1 MRPRVNRSRRSLCCA
16 AAGLLG
22 RPLRAFAQAPGK
34 TYRIGYL
41 SPRATRS
48 AIDDAFVARMHEL
61 GYVVGRNLAIEY
73 RWADND
79 LSRLRPLA
87 EELARLAVDVILTA
101 TTAGTRA
108 AMHATR
114 TIPIVM
120 AASADPVGAGLIAS
134 LGRPG
139 GNVTGVSLQTTDV
152 ARKRLQL
159 IREIVPG
166 ATRVALLAEQVGQ
179 AQGTTKYLVQETQA
193 AATQMGLS
201 IVPREV
207 AGGDQ
212 LAETFARF
220 RREQAQALIVQ
231 VSPLTLEHRA
241 TIVRLAARERI
252 PAMYEVRN
260 FVDDGGFVSYG
271 PDLRESYR
279 RAAVFVDRILKG
291 AKPGD
296 LPVEQPDKL
305 ELVINLKA
313 AKTLGLVLP
322 QALLLR
328 ADQVLHE

>member
-1 MRPRVNRSRRSLCCA
+1 ME
-16 AAGLLG
+16 
-22 RPLRAFAQAPGK
+22 
-34 TYRIGYL
+34 
-41 SPRATRS
+41 ATQ
-48 AIDDAFVARMHEL
+48 
-61 GYVVGRNLAIEY
+61 
-73 RWADND
+73 
-79 LSRLRPLA
+79 
-87 EELARLAVDVILTA
+87 
-101 TTAGTRA
+101 
-108 AMHATR
+108 

-120 AASADPVGAGLIAS
+120 AATADPVGAGLIAS

-166 ATRVALLAEQVGQ
+166 ATRVALLAEQVRPPT
-179 AQGTTKYLVQETQA
+179 QGTTLHLVQETQA
-193 AATQMGLS
+193 AATQMGVSL
-201 IVPREV
+201 VAHEV
-207 AGGDQ
+207 AGADQ
-212 LAETFARF
+212 LAESFARF
-220 RREQAQALIVQ
+220 RCEQAQALIVQ

-241 TIVRLAARERI
+241 NIVQLAARARI

-271 PDLRESYR
+271 PDLTESYR
-279 RAAVFVDRILKG
+279 RAAAFVDRILRG

-305 ELVINLKA
+305 ELVFNMKA
-313 AKTLGLVLP
+313 AKSLGLVLP